1 MSRPKQSERDPLQDL
16 GTEGC
21 RGTTGINTLTQEYAW
36 KNNGVRL
43 GEAHRAEG
51 TARVKALK
59 QESTWHTQG
68 SRDSSLP
75 AVSRVKG
82 TVSYRQGQKTL

>member
-51 TARVKALK
+51 TARVKCEGPEAGKYLAY
-59 QESTWHTQG
+59 
-68 SRDSSLP
+68 SRIPGQLLSSSFKSQRNSEL
-75 AVSRVKG
+75 
-82 TVSYRQGQKTL
+82 